1 MDTST
6 VISLAALVV
15 SILALPTS
23 YFVAV
28 RQVKVGLDEYER
40 RSKRRLLLVTANAL
54 QELVE
59 VFYISAKKY
68 TGYEPAVIQT
78 NPQLM
83 DPHLQEIDEFV
94 RATGVLER
102 VSSAIDSLASAEYAG
117 LDPTSEIVV
126 RIQSVRAQ
134 IAMGS
139 NKNRYA
145 SLGVMAA
152 CGDLVRQLKEEAKKY
167 GAESA

>member
-6 VISLAALVV
+6 LISFAALIVA
-15 SILALPTS
+15 ILALPTS

-28 RQVKVGLDEYER
+28 RQVKVELDEYER
-40 RSKRRLLLVTANAL
+40 RSKRRTLLVTANAL
-54 QELVE
+54 QEFVE
-59 VFYISAKKY
+59 IFYIAANKY
-68 TGYEPAVIQT
+68 TGQEPEAIQKD
-78 NPQLM
+78 PRLI

-94 RATGVLER
+94 RQTGALER
-102 VSSAIDSLASAEYAG
+102 VASSIDSLASAAYAG

-126 RIQSVRAQ
+126 RAQSVRSQ

-139 NKNRYA
+139 NENRYA

-152 CGDLVRQLKEEAKKY
+152 CGDLVRQLKAEAK
-167 GAESA
+167 AHE

>member
-6 VISLAALVV
+6 VISLVALIV

-23 YFVAV
+23 YFVAM
-28 RQVKVGLDEYER
+28 RQVRVELDEYER
-40 RSKRRLLLVTANAL
+40 RSKRRMLLVTANAL
-54 QELVE
+54 QEFVE
-59 VFYISAKKY
+59 IFYIAANKY
-68 TGYEPAVIQT
+68 TGYEPAAIQT
-78 NPQLM
+78 NPQLI
-83 DPHLQEIDEFV
+83 DPHLHEIDEFV
-94 RATGVLER
+94 HATGVLER

-117 LDPTSEIVV
+117 LAPTSEIVV

-145 SLGVMAA
+145 SLGVMGA
-152 CGDLVRQLKEEAKKY
+152 CGDLIRQLKEEAKKH
-167 GAESA
+167 GAEAA

>member
-6 VISLAALVV
+6 LISLAALIVA
-15 SILALPTS
+15 ILALPTS
-23 YFVAV
+23 YFVAI
-28 RQVKVGLDEYER
+28 RQVKVELNEYER
-40 RSKRRLLLVTANAL
+40 RSKRRTLLVTANAL
-54 QELVE
+54 QEFVE
-59 VFYISAKKY
+59 VFYIAAKKY
-68 TGYEPAVIQT
+68 TGQEPEAIQK
-78 NPQLM
+78 NPRLI

-94 RATGVLER
+94 RQTGVLER
-102 VSSAIDSLASAEYAG
+102 VASSIDSLASVEYAG

-126 RIQSVRAQ
+126 RVQSVRSQ

-152 CGDLVRQLKEEAKKY
+152 CGDLVRQLKAEAK
-167 GAESA
+167 AHESG

>member
-6 VISLAALVV
+6 LISLAALIVA
-15 SILALPTS
+15 ILALPTS

-28 RQVKVGLDEYER
+28 RQVKVELDEYER
-40 RSKRRLLLVTANAL
+40 RSKRRTLLVAATAL
-54 QELVE
+54 QEFVE
-59 VFYISAKKY
+59 VFYIAVKKC
-68 TGYEPAVIQT
+68 TGLEPEAVQN
-78 NPQLM
+78 NPQLI
-83 DPHLQEIDEFV
+83 DPHIREIDEFV
-94 RATGVLER
+94 HGTGVLER
-102 VSSAIDSLASAEYAG
+102 VSSSIDSLASAEYAG

-126 RIQSVRAQ
+126 RAQSVRSQ

-152 CGDLVRQLKEEAKKY
+152 CGDLVRQLKAEAK
-167 GAESA
+167 AHE